1 MKELITKD
9 KSIGIFA
16 IIITVLAISQ
26 AVIKIVYFSALIS
39 ELSSF
44 SFIKFFV
51 FYLNFFELPE
61 LKYLSFFK
69 FTIFRSG
76 FGLHVN
82 YINVLFILIMLG
94 GCILYYASK
103 FKAIIP
109 LQLVFTLVFFKNFI
123 ELIYTGFFL
132 FDIHD
137 IKLTQLFFLIFYLLT
152 KVLIVLFTFWIIK
165 KMLNNYELN
174 NVQEGDNYF
183 WLPATKLTR
192 IAHVFLDLFFCY
204 IFFEIIALHLIE
216 ISVVK
221 ALFIKIGQINERL
234 PIYLFLIF
242 FRFIY
247 YFVFEG
253 IFGTTPAKII
263 TNTIVVNNEGEKVST
278 SNIFKRT
285 LIRFIPF
292 ESLSFITYGWHD
304 TWSNTNVMQLK
315 PTKIDGFNYF
325 VVFLIIA
332 IGLYYGMYYIENNA
346 EY

>member
-1 MKELITKD
+1 MKEFITKN
-9 KSIGIFA
+9 KNIGIFA

-26 AVIKIVYFSALIS
+26 AVIKIVYFSSLIS
-39 ELSSF
+39 ELSKF
-44 SFIKFFV
+44 SFIQFFI

-69 FTIFRSG
+69 FTFFRSG

-152 KVLIVLFTFWIIK
+152 KVLIILFTFWIIK

-263 TNTIVVNNEGEKVST
+263 TNTIVVNNEGEKAST

-304 TWSNTNVMQLK
+304 TWSDTNVMQLK

-332 IGLYYGMYYIENNA
+332 IGLYYGMYYIENN
-346 EY
+346 

>member
-1 MKELITKD
+1 MKEFITKD
-9 KSIGIFA
+9 KNIGVFA
-16 IIITVLAISQ
+16 IIITLLAISQ
-26 AVIKIVYFSALIS
+26 AVIKILYFSEFIS
-39 ELSSF
+39 ELSKF
-44 SFIKFFV
+44 SFIQFFV

-76 FGLHVN
+76 YGLQVN
-82 YINVLFILIMLG
+82 YINILFCLIMLS

-123 ELIYTGFFL
+123 ELIYTGFLL
-132 FDIHD
+132 FDLHD
-137 IKLTQLFFLIFYLLT
+137 IKLTQFFVIIFYLFT

-174 NVQEGDNYF
+174 NVQEGDHFF
-183 WLPATKLTR
+183 WLPASKLTR

-204 IFFEIIALHLIE
+204 IFFERIALQLFE

-221 ALFIKIGQINERL
+221 ALLIKIGQINQRL
-234 PIYLFLIF
+234 PVYLFLIF

-247 YFVFEG
+247 YFIFEG

-263 TNTIVVNNEGEKVST
+263 TNTIVVNNEGEKAST

-304 TWSNTNVMQLK
+304 TWSDTNVMQLK

-332 IGLYYGMYYIENNA
+332 IGLYYGMYFIENNTD
-346 EY
+346 Y

>member
-1 MKELITKD
+1 MKEFITKD
-9 KSIGIFA
+9 KNIGIFA

-26 AVIKIVYFSALIS
+26 AVTKILFFSEFIS
-39 ELSSF
+39 ELSKF

-61 LKYLSFFK
+61 IRFLSFFK
-69 FTIFRSG
+69 FVFFHAG
-76 FGLHVN
+76 HGLQIS
-82 YINVLFILIMLG
+82 YINILFCLIMLG

-109 LQLVFTLVFFKNFI
+109 LQLVFTLVFFKNLI
-123 ELIYTGFFL
+123 ELIYTGFLIFES
-132 FDIHD
+132 HD
-137 IKLTQLFFLIFYLLT
+137 MKLTQFFVIIFYVFT
-152 KVLIVLFTFWIIK
+152 KVLIVLFSFWIIK
-165 KMLNNYELN
+165 KMLHNYELN

-183 WLPATKLTR
+183 WIPATKLTR

-204 IFFEIIALHLIE
+204 LFFERIALQLIE
-216 ISVVK
+216 IPIVK
-221 ALFIKIGQINERL
+221 ALLISIGQINERL

-247 YFVFEG
+247 YFIFEG

-263 TNTIVVNNEGEKVST
+263 TNTIVVNNEGQKAST

-304 TWSNTNVMQLK
+304 TWSDTNVMQLK

-325 VVFLIIA
+325 MVFLIIA
-332 IGLYYGMYYIENNA
+332 IGLYYGMYYFENNA
-346 EY
+346 DY